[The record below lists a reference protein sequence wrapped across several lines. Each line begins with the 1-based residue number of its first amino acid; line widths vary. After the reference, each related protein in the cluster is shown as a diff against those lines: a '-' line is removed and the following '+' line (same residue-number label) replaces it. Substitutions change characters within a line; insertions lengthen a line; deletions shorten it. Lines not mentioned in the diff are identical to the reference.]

1 MNIIA
6 KDHAIVVIGEN
17 NVVTNNNIHSGVVSN
32 YLVEAISR
40 QQEQIINLRL
50 EVVRLNKELSKI
62 EKLLS
67 TNRE

>member
-6 KDHAIVVIGEN
+6 KDHAIVVVGEN

-67 TNRE
+67 VNK